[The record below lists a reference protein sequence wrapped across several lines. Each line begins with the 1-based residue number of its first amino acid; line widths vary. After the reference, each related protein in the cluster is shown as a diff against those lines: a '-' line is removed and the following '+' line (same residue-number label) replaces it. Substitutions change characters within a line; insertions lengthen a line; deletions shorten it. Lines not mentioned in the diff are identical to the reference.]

1 MSSGDAKTISS
12 DDYYDHE
19 KTGNPNLE
27 DNALGACMPKNG
39 LIFEMPI
46 PFGRITYGVDDT
58 TLNEKRLFLWK
69 GSGLLFFLK
78 TMIWELYAV
87 CINGTRM
94 GLKLFFN
101 KLWFR

>member
-58 TLNEKRLFLWK
+58 TLNEKRLFL
-69 GSGLLFFLK
+69 
-78 TMIWELYAV
+78 
-87 CINGTRM
+87 
-94 GLKLFFN
+94 
-101 KLWFR
+101 